1 MQSVRFLRRTS
12 PILRGSYAQRP
23 VQQHSTFLP
32 ATRSAK
38 EHAGHAS
45 NNEDAARGLVDSFG
59 RKHSYLRISLTE
71 KCSLR
76 CVYCMPE
83 EGVPLTPSE
92 KLLTSDEIVHLATL
106 FATFGVDKIRLT
118 GGEPLVRKD
127 AVDIIGRLSLIP
139 QLRVLGITTNG
150 LVLSKKLTEL
160 KKAGLTHIN
169 ISLDTLVPEKF
180 EFLARRR
187 GWNVVRKS
195 IDDALT
201 GGFDSVK
208 VNCVVMKGINDD
220 ELVDFV
226 RLTES
231 NDIEVRFI
239 EYMPFDGNKWSKK
252 KLVPFEQMLSA
263 IRKRWPELERG
274 QDDANHTSKVFR
286 VPGWAGRIGFI
297 TSMTEHFC
305 GTCNRLR
312 ITADGNLKVCLFGGH
327 EVSLRDALRRPAS
340 TDELLSIIGSAVL
353 KKKFSHAGMDKLSS
367 MKNRPMILIGG

>member
-1 MQSVRFLRRTS
+1 MQSARFLRRAS
-12 PILRGSYAQRP
+12 PVLREFYVQRRAEKNCTYFTASR
-23 VQQHSTFLP
+23 STNER
-32 ATRSAK
+32 T
-38 EHAGHAS
+38 GNTS
-45 NNEDAARGLVDSFG
+45 NNEDAVQGLVDSFG

-106 FATFGVDKIRLT
+106 FATFGVNKIRLT

-150 LVLSKKLTEL
+150 LVLSKKIPEL

-180 EFLARRR
+180 EFLARRK

-195 IDDALT
+195 IDDALA
-201 GGFDSVK
+201 GGFNSVK

-231 NDIEVRFI
+231 RNIEVRFI

-252 KLVPFEQMLSA
+252 KLVPFEEMLSV
-263 IRKRWPELERG
+263 IRKQWPELERG
-274 QDDANHTSKVFR
+274 QDDANHTSKLFK
-286 VPGWAGRIGFI
+286 VPGWTGRIGFI

-312 ITADGNLKVCLFGGH
+312 ITADGNLKVCLFGAH
-327 EVSLRDALRRPAS
+327 EVSLRDALRSKAS

-353 KKKFSHAGMDKLSS
+353 KKKFSHAGVDKLSS
-367 MKNRPMILIGG
+367 LKNRPMILIGG

>member
-1 MQSVRFLRRTS
+1 MQSARFLRRAS
-12 PILRGSYAQRP
+12 PVLREFYVQRRAEKNCTYFTASR
-23 VQQHSTFLP
+23 STNER
-32 ATRSAK
+32 T
-38 EHAGHAS
+38 GNTS
-45 NNEDAARGLVDSFG
+45 NNEDAVQGLVDSFG

-106 FATFGVDKIRLT
+106 FATFGVNKIRLT

-150 LVLSKKLTEL
+150 LVLSKKIPEL

-169 ISLDTLVPEKF
+169 ISLDTLVPGKF
-180 EFLARRR
+180 EFLARRK

-195 IDDALT
+195 IDDALA
-201 GGFDSVK
+201 GGFNSVK

-231 NDIEVRFI
+231 RNIEVRFI

-252 KLVPFEQMLSA
+252 KLVPFEEMLSV
-263 IRKRWPELERG
+263 IRKQWPELERG
-274 QDDANHTSKVFR
+274 QDDANHTSKLFK
-286 VPGWAGRIGFI
+286 VPGWTGRIGFI

-312 ITADGNLKVCLFGGH
+312 ITADGNLKVCLFGAH
-327 EVSLRDALRRPAS
+327 EVSLRDALRSKAS

-367 MKNRPMILIGG
+367 LKNRPMILIGG

>member
-1 MQSVRFLRRTS
+1 M
-12 PILRGSYAQRP
+12 
-23 VQQHSTFLP
+23 
-32 ATRSAK
+32 
-38 EHAGHAS
+38 
-45 NNEDAARGLVDSFG
+45 
-59 RKHSYLRISLTE
+59 
-71 KCSLR
+71 
-76 CVYCMPE
+76 
-83 EGVPLTPSE
+83 
-92 KLLTSDEIVHLATL
+92 
-106 FATFGVDKIRLT
+106 
-118 GGEPLVRKD
+118 
-127 AVDIIGRLSLIP
+127 
-139 QLRVLGITTNG
+139 
-150 LVLSKKLTEL
+150 
-160 KKAGLTHIN
+160 
-169 ISLDTLVPEKF
+169 
-180 EFLARRR
+180 
-187 GWNVVRKS
+187 RKS

-263 IRKRWPELERG
+263 IRKQWPELERG